1 MNKFKSY
8 LKESEVRPAKLS
20 SGRYSIGNQ
29 FRLIQDLQG
38 YNKGDFFTLIPI
50 DEECDP
56 IFLGGI
62 GEYGL
67 RDQNNNKIC
76 LHAGPRI
83 IDELFELIPLA
94 TPPSL
99 TEQEKPQAA
108 QAYPVSERVIVERI
122 IVEQGE
128 KGERGERGLQG
139 LIGPIGPAGP
149 KGERGDKGDKGDVG
163 DRGERGEPGP
173 IGPEGPRGETGTKG
187 DRGERGEPGPQG
199 LQGIEG
205 IQGPA
210 GLNGEQGPIGP
221 QGPKG
226 DTGEPGPQGLQGIPG
241 PIGPAGVNGE
251 RGPIGEQG
259 PQGIQGPQGPKGDKG
274 EPGPQGEKGEQG
286 EVGVA
291 TAIYPLK
298 LEDKTLS
305 VEQKFFQELIDTST
319 KGFTAQSGG
328 GGNVDIFVDGEKAV
342 KNLRSLNFTDGF
354 VVTKERGN
362 KLTIAVDQTKLG
374 YNTGKV
380 LYLNYSENSD
390 VTGYKVLSENLTVAA
405 EQSLTVTLPTDNNA
419 LQTTSVINFITP
431 VGFPNQT
438 VLDPGVFDVTLYALV
453 DSATG
458 GRECY
463 LFTRLY
469 KRSSGGVET
478 EIAQSDNS
486 AKLTTSLTD
495 YSFEIVIPQPVTLN
509 SSDRLFLEVYSIH
522 RGNSHNVTLKFE
534 GTSHYAH
541 VHTTLRTGATAGM
554 SSLNGLSGAVTITA
568 GDNIVV
574 TTPTSSTIQ
583 VALAS
588 SLDGGSF

>member
-1 MNKFKSY
+1 MNKFKTY
-8 LKESEVRPAKLS
+8 IKESDVKPAKLS
-20 SGRYSIGNQ
+20 SGKYSIGNQ
-29 FRLIQDLQG
+29 FRLIQGLQG

-67 RDQNNNKIC
+67 RDKNNNKIC

-83 IDELFELIPLA
+83 IDELFELIPVA
-94 TPPSL
+94 TPP
-99 TEQEKPQAA
+99 TPMVEEKPQAA
-108 QAYPVSERVIVERI
+108 QAYPVTERIIVERVIVE
-122 IVEQGE
+122 GD

-139 LIGPIGPAGP
+139 LIGPVGPAGP

-163 DRGERGEPGP
+163 ERGERGEPGP
-173 IGPEGPRGETGTKG
+173 VGPAGPKGETGLAG

-205 IQGPA
+205 KQGPA
-210 GLNGEQGPIGP
+210 GLNGERGPIGP
-221 QGPKG
+221 QGLQG
-226 DTGEPGPQGLQGIPG
+226 ERGEPGAQGPQGLQGIPG
-241 PIGPAGVNGE
+241 LIGPAGANGE
-251 RGPIGEQG
+251 RGPIGEMG
-259 PQGIQGPQGPKGDKG
+259 PAGIQGPKG
-274 EPGPQGEKGEQG
+274 EPGPKGEKGEQG

-291 TAIYPLK
+291 TAVYPLK
-298 LEDKTLS
+298 LQDKTLS
-305 VEQKFFQELIDTST
+305 VEQKFFQELIDTTT
-319 KGFTAQSGG
+319 KGFTTQSGG
-328 GGNVDIFVDGEKAV
+328 GGSVDIFVDGEKAV

-354 VVTKERGN
+354 LITKERGN

-380 LYLNYSENSD
+380 LYLNYSQSSD
-390 VTGYKVLSENLTVAA
+390 VTDYKVLSENLSTAA
-405 EQSLTVTLPTDNNA
+405 EQSLTVPLPTNNNA
-419 LQTTSVINFITP
+419 TLQTTSVVNFITP
-431 VGFPNQT
+431 VGSPSQT
-438 VLDPGVFDVTLYALV
+438 VIDPGVFDVTLYALV
-453 DSATG
+453 DGATG

-495 YSFEIVIPQPVTLN
+495 YSFEIVIPQPVPINLT
-509 SSDRLFLEVYSIH
+509 DRIFLEVYAQH
-522 RGNSHNVTLKFE
+522 KGNSHNVTLKFE
-534 GTSHYAH
+534 GTSHYSH
-541 VHTTLRTGATAGM
+541 VHTTLRSGAAASVTSINGLTGAI
-554 SSLNGLSGAVTITA
+554 SITA
-568 GDNIVV
+568 GNSIVV
-574 TTPTSSTIQ
+574 TPSGSNVE

-588 SLDGGSF
+588 ALDGGSF